1 MPVDLNYNR
10 TRNQLSSGSTRTHT
24 GNRLTDKGT
33 PIVKPGEDMNKN
45 AFMNIL
51 AAELANQDPTQQV
64 DSTAY
69 VSQMAQ
75 FAAMEQMTNLNET
88 MSEFAAHSIVGKGVT
103 LKALDINGQAIT
115 GVVKAVT
122 NQNGKATISVEISEN
137 GKNTYKDYQF
147 SDIITVLDVP
157 DYSVPPLT
165 NINGNMSFLVASSFI
180 GKNIEFNEKVTGEDG
195 KVNTIKSQ
203 GEVISVYKENGE
215 IKMKIKNK
223 DGEYKSIFYTEVNRV
238 AGKVEDLVDKIEVEE
253 LDKK

>member
-1 MPVDLNYNR
+1 MSIDFNNNR
-10 TRNQLSSGSTRTHT
+10 TRTQLSSGTTNSYT
-24 GNRLTDKGT
+24 GNRLTDNGT

-103 LKALDINGQAIT
+103 LKAVDVNGQAVT

-122 NQNGKATISVEISEN
+122 NQNGNTTISVEVSEN
-137 GKNTYKDYQF
+137 GQNAYKDYAF
-147 SDIITVLDVP
+147 SDILTVLDVP
-157 DYSVPPLT
+157 DYSIPPLT
-165 NINGNMSFLVASSFI
+165 SMNGNMSFLVASSFI
-180 GKNIEFNEKVTGEDG
+180 GKNVEFNEKVTGEDG
-195 KVNTIKSQ
+195 KVTTVKSQ
-203 GEVISVYKENGE
+203 GEVISVYKEDGE
-215 IKMKIKNK
+215 IKMKIKDK
-223 DGEYKSIFYTEVNRV
+223 DGEYKNISYTDINRV
-238 AGKVEDLVDKIEVEE
+238 AEKLEDLVDKVENE
-253 LDKK
+253 E